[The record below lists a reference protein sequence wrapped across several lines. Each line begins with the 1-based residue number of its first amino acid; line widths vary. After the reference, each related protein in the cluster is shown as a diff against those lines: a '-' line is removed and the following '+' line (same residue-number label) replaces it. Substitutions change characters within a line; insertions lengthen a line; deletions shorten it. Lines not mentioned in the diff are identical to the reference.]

1 MESPSWLTPSAGR
14 RAADCAAAEVQEVAR
29 QVQWLSPSP
38 SAAPAEGHTKPR
50 VPRAI
55 RAAEAAALAAEA
67 AAQAT
72 MASQAL
78 LVAVQSQ
85 GAGTPKKPRKP
96 KEPTST
102 QKHSAGVHNAC
113 GSAFSAGVVHKSEAD
128 TDHDVTGSAFPA
140 EKLHEEKNSDTHTTT
155 AKGVTATRSY
165 AARGTKGTFQGKRP
179 PKDPEKLKKF
189 LLAKKIY
196 ETEKADLRKSKA
208 PKHRR
213 PTPIQEEYRAWQRTF
228 ARSTAAASRS
238 RFTEAAAE
246 WQKKKAKQVQEK
258 YEL

>member
-1 MESPSWLTPSAGR
+1 MATPLWLTPSAGR

-38 SAAPAEGHTKPR
+38 GAAPAEGHTKPR

-85 GAGTPKKPRKP
+85 GTSTPKKPRKP

-113 GSAFSAGVVHKSEAD
+113 GSAFSAGVVRKSVAD

-140 EKLHEEKNSDTHTTT
+140 EKVHEEKNSDTPTTT
-155 AKGVTATRSY
+155 ARTY

-189 LLAKKIY
+189 LRAKAIY
-196 ETEKADLRKSKA
+196 EAERADLRNSKA

-228 ARSTAAASRS
+228 ARSTAAASRAQ
-238 RFTEAAAE
+238 FTEAAAE